1 MAQQTRVL
9 VQGAALS
16 IAQQILLLLVGQGC
30 LHTTSSLRLDSAPVD
45 RPTKRASLW
54 LSTADCCG
62 HPSCGDLFDVTY
74 GRSHGLETSY
84 FESLRPWAEALD
96 YIMIDCGHRL
106 SAAGVLVLPNS
117 TQQQRLDRATR
128 EFAALNITI
137 VPSVFA
143 DYNHADLGL
152 DALSDSPGVADA
164 FIATA
169 VHEAIA
175 HNYSGWSMDWEPCTG
190 KTRARECGNL
200 SAAQKWPRI
209 PAILQ
214 QLANAMP
221 SGRTISAAGYACD
234 VTSTPPTF
242 SHCPYGN
249 ASIMNA
255 TDFRGSRLLLQ
266 TMGTYDAHPAGFDS
280 FLAAGLA
287 NPGAA
292 NLGVGLNTA
301 PNSPPHSIPAS
312 EIQRRFQVY
321 TVISIDCSPILLQ
334 VLLL

>member
-1 MAQQTRVL
+1 ML

-16 IAQQILLLLVGQGC
+16 FGQQILLLLLVGQAC
-30 LHTTSSLRLDSAPVD
+30 LRTTSSLDSAPPVD
-45 RPTKRASLW
+45 PPTKRASLW

-74 GRSHGLETSY
+74 GRSHGLDTSY
-84 FESLRPWAEALD
+84 FESLRPWAETLD
-96 YIMIDCGHRL
+96 YVMIDCGHRL
-106 SAAGVLVLPNS
+106 SAAGVLMLPNS

-143 DYNHADLGL
+143 DYDRADLAL
-152 DALSDSPGVADA
+152 DALSDSPSVADA
-164 FIATA
+164 FIAAA
-169 VHEAIA
+169 VHEATV

-214 QLANAMP
+214 QLAIAMP

-249 ASIMNA
+249 ASVMNA
-255 TDFRGSRLLLQ
+255 TDFRGGHLLLQ

-280 FLAAGLA
+280 FLTAGLA
-287 NPGAA
+287 NPGTA

-312 EIQRRFQVY
+312 EIQRRFQVNELHCRR
-321 TVISIDCSPILLQ
+321 SCDPMC
-334 VLLL
+334 